1 LLAELIFVFYKDVM
15 KGRCLVLLFGLGMW
29 AHHLPAAVQ
38 YELVNKKRV
47 AGGNVVGVSVQ
58 GIRFGSGF
66 NPGPLIS
73 WASLSTNSVYHIYN
87 RLARE
92 NVFIQKSLAEK
103 NVIAAAIQARLN
115 PRPAPPV
122 IAEPAAKSADR
133 AAAPVVRAKGLSLPP
148 APADELPERPSL
160 RPLTPDTWRG
170 MPGDFVPLSDP
181 NAKQTSLL
189 GGLFGSPIGIFFYLL
204 ILGANFHLAREVADC
219 RRRPRKLVCGL
230 SFLVPFV
237 VPLIFMLLPVPD
249 AKSAPAAVRSRVS
262 EASGNAGSVE
272 VVQEPESQVILEES
286 QPQPVFSNYYHR
298 DQVKFNRN
306 FFVTEL
312 MRFNRSVPIG
322 EWLVIRTNNE
332 REYWAGRIVKAE
344 EEVVTFS
351 VAVGEIW
358 NEQALRYYQI
368 NEIFIQPMEG

>member
-1 LLAELIFVFYKDVM
+1 MLLL
-15 KGRCLVLLFGLGMW
+15 GLVMW
-29 AHHLPAAVQ
+29 AHHLSAAVQ
-38 YELVNKKRV
+38 YQLLDEQRV
-47 AGGNVVGVSVQ
+47 SGDRVVGISAE
-58 GIRFGSGF
+58 GILFGIGF
-66 NPGPLIS
+66 NPGRFIMWSELT
-73 WASLSTNSVYHIYN
+73 TNSVLRIWT
-87 RLARE
+87 RLQNEPAF
-92 NVFIQKSLAEK
+92 VQKPPVERNA
-103 NVIAAAIQARLN
+103 IFAAIQVRLN
-115 PRPAPPV
+115 PRSAPQV
-122 IAEPAAKSADR
+122 IVEPEPPAAKSADPV
-133 AAAPVVRAKGLSLPP
+133 AAPGVQEKGLSLPP
-148 APADELPERPSL
+148 APVDELPERPSL
-160 RPLTPDTWRG
+160 RPLTPQTWRG

-189 GGLFGSPIGIFFYLL
+189 GSLFGSPIGTFFYLL

-249 AKSAPAAVRSRVS
+249 AKSVPAAVRSRVS
-262 EASGNAGSVE
+262 EASANAGSAE
-272 VVQEPESQVILEES
+272 VVQEPKPQVIPEEPQS
-286 QPQPVFSNYYHR
+286 QPVFNIYYHR

-358 NEQALRYYQI
+358 NEQAVRYYQI

>member
-1 LLAELIFVFYKDVM
+1 M

-38 YELVNKKRV
+38 YELVNKQRV
-47 AGGNVVGVSVQ
+47 AGDNVVSVSAQ

-73 WASLSTNSVYHIYN
+73 WASLSTNSVYHIHN

-92 NVFIQKSLAEK
+92 NVFIQKSPAEK
-103 NVIAAAIQARLN
+103 NVIAAEIRGRLKMRLVPKVQA
-115 PRPAPPV
+115 V
-122 IAEPAAKSADR
+122 TGMEPAV
-133 AAAPVVRAKGLSLPP
+133 AAAGLRAQPKRLSLPP
-148 APADELPERPSL
+148 VPAGELSERPSL
-160 RPLTPDTWRG
+160 RPLTPQAWRG
-170 MPGDFVPLSDP
+170 MPDDFITLSDS
-181 NAKQTSLL
+181 NIMQTSVFGILL
-189 GGLFGSPIGIFFYLL
+189 GSPIGIFFYLL

-219 RRRPRKLVCGL
+219 RRRSRKLVCGL
-230 SFLVPFV
+230 SFLFPYIVPF
-237 VPLIFMLLPVPD
+237 IFMLLPIQGGK
-249 AKSAPAAVRSRVS
+249 AAPMGVRSRVANAAANVVPEEEVQS
-262 EASGNAGSVE
+262 ENQIITEDS
-272 VVQEPESQVILEES
+272 
-286 QPQPVFSNYYHR
+286 QPVFSNYYHR

-344 EEVVTFS
+344 EEAVTFS

-358 NEQALRYYQI
+358 NEQAVRYYQI